1 MFNGLL
7 ICTVAIVRIRV
18 DIHSISKFRCAAV
31 IVIVLRHL
39 PSIIEETW
47 WEAIISS
54 VILIFID
61 YLFLLK
67 RNCADAAPR
76 QKHGCK

>member
-1 MFNGLL
+1 M
-7 ICTVAIVRIRV
+7 RIRI
-18 DIHSISKFRCAAV
+18 DIHSIAQFRRIAV
-31 IVIVLRHL
+31 ILTILRQL
-39 PSIIEETW
+39 PSVIDETW
-47 WEAIISS
+47 WEAMISS